1 LANGIAFGGPRD
13 PDIAR
18 VSGVDFSRQCSAKS
32 GLAVSHS
39 PVVSRCRDIWICRYE
54 KTSSLGIGA
63 RKREWGIT
71 RCFLDGH
78 AHSSSQSAFLV
89 HSIESD
95 VRQVLRSFTH
105 PGQEEGRNRDLI
117 FYLIDI
123 DHFKQV
129 NDRYGHQVGDNV
141 LVEIARGINSAARL
155 SDQNGM
161 AAVGGGAPT
170 RLKRL

>member
-1 LANGIAFGGPRD
+1 LANGIA
-13 PDIAR
+13 
-18 VSGVDFSRQCSAKS
+18 
-32 GLAVSHS
+32 LAA
-39 PVVSRCRDIWICRYE
+39 PVTLILPALAAW
-54 KTSSLGIGA
+54 T
-63 RKREWGIT
+63 
-71 RCFLDGH
+71 FLDNALPNPVWRFRILLSLAAVVIFGFVDMKKQ
-78 AHSSSQSAFLV
+78 ARLESELASANGELLDASLTDMLTGVRNRRFFV

-141 LVEIARGINSAARL
+141 LVEIARRINFAARL